1 MAGFARNGLLVRRSG
16 AGPPDADAVQCS
28 ASSQGTGRA
37 QAPSARPAFPLQR
50 DETSVD
56 RHPQR
61 LSAAQWRRAE
71 SFLPGRA
78 GWVGVAAK
86 DSRNFVRGLPRL
98 YRGQASGYCVA
109 RPIGMGCPP
118 GAGPVSYPSLRR
130 FVVKRNWRNVGWTTV
145 RTEDTPPGD
154 AAAAAFGRL
163 GIITG
168 PETRRCRGV
177 GHAGPESGRGHRRTG
192 SRLGL
197 LRRDVPAPGNRQFP
211 CHGDAARSLASGAH
225 RGLSGVRPA
234 PGLHRRP
241 GADRPPTGQAQGGKG
256 RTSTPGSVSSG
267 PRLQRSGPH
276 EGRGPEVV
284 PAVGL
289 NMGLRHHPQEAA
301 GGLPG

>member
-1 MAGFARNGLLVRRSG
+1 MAPGGEFPAWACRMGRRCGQGQPELREGRPPSLQGTSQWVLRSETHWNGL
-16 AGPPDADAVQCS
+16 P
-28 ASSQGTGRA
+28 
-37 QAPSARPAFPLQR
+37 AR
-50 DETSVD
+50 
-56 RHPQR
+56 
-61 LSAAQWRRAE
+61 
-71 SFLPGRA
+71 
-78 GWVGVAAK
+78 GW
-86 DSRNFVRGLPRL
+86 S
-98 YRGQASGYCVA
+98 
-109 RPIGMGCPP
+109 
-118 GAGPVSYPSLRR
+118 VSYPSLRR

-154 AAAAAFGRL
+154 AAEAAFGRL

-168 PETRRCRGV
+168 PETGRCRGV

-197 LRRDVPAPGNRQFP
+197 LRQDVPAPGNRQFP
-211 CHGDAARSLASGAH
+211 CHGGAARSLASGAH
-225 RGLSGVRPA
+225 LGLSGGRPA

-241 GADRPPTGQAQGGKG
+241 GADRPPTGQAQVGKG
-256 RTSTPGSVSSG
+256 RTSTPRSVSSG

-301 GGLPG
+301 GGLPGGAFQAGKRRPVGDVTEGVMRAFWWCQG